1 MTNDCSAA
9 GAVGLANSTHPTVN
23 YCGAL
28 NLAGPGR
35 KEPTTMYLVQVL
47 LPLYDND
54 KYPFTQIEFD
64 RVRNELTEAFGGITA
79 YFRSPAMGAWKTS
92 SEKVSHDEIV
102 VFEVMC
108 ADLDRGWWSN
118 YRRELESRFRQIE
131 IVVRATKV
139 ERL

>member
-1 MTNDCSAA
+1 
-9 GAVGLANSTHPTVN
+9 
-23 YCGAL
+23 
-28 NLAGPGR
+28 
-35 KEPTTMYLVQVL
+35 MYLVQVL